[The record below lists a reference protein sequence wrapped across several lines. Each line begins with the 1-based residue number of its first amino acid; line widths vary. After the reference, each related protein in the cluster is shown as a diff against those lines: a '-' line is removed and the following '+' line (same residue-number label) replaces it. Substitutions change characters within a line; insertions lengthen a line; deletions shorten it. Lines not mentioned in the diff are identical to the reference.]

1 MIIKIAETECNLR
14 QLFFLCDIR
23 TDIQR
28 DGTHADVTI
37 YVRDLYARALSPQLS
52 SESDELSYG
61 LVGLDLNFLGRGR
74 ILATLA
80 TAQPFTIRIRDSMA
94 QDGR

>member
-28 DGTHADVTI
+28 DGTI